1 MLPPPRHSL
10 PPVSIPEL
18 RQLRAVVYVTDH
30 GNISVPESGAK
41 GVENTA
47 ESSAKTVRPSRKGK

>member
-10 PPVSIPEL
+10 PPVSIPAL

-30 GNISVPESGAK
+30 GNISVPESGVK
-41 GVENTA
+41 SVENTEA
-47 ESSAKTVRPSRKGK
+47 SNAKTVRPVRRTK